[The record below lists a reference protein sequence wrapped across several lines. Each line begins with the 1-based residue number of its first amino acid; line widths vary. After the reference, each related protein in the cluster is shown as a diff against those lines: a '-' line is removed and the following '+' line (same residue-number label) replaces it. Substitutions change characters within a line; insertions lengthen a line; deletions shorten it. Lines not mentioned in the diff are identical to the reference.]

1 MSTHLLPVQPHL
13 LPVQRP
19 LPAQIVGL
27 RLLVRPYQAGDG
39 GALYEAVSEDR
50 AHLRQWLP
58 WVDKHASLAAS
69 EESARR
75 MHARWQSREDLTV
88 GIWEQSSERL
98 LGGSG
103 LHRCCWEVPS
113 FEIGY
118 WLRRSAEGHGY
129 MTEAVGLLCALAF
142 GTLDAQRV
150 VIRCDKENTR
160 SAAVAQRL
168 GFILEATLRSDTRD
182 PEGRLRDTLLFSQT
196 PEDYA
201 REARK
206 APPAPI
212 RG

>member
-1 MSTHLLPVQPHL
+1 MSIDL

-19 LPAQIVGL
+19 LPAQMLGP

-39 GALYEAVSEDR
+39 AALYEAVSEDR
-50 AHLRQWLP
+50 AHLRRWLP
-58 WVDKHASLAAS
+58 WVDKHTNLAAS

-75 MHARWQSREDLTV
+75 MHNRWLSREDLTV
-88 GIWEQSSERL
+88 GLWEQEGLRL

-129 MTEAVGLLCALAF
+129 MTEAAGLLCGLAF
-142 GTLDAQRV
+142 GTLEAQRV
-150 VIRCDKENTR
+150 VIRCDKANTR
-160 SAAVAQRL
+160 SAAVALRL
-168 GFILEATLRSDTRD
+168 GFILEATLRNDTRD
-182 PEGRLRDTLLFSQT
+182 GNGILRDTLLFSLT

-201 REARK
+201 GRAGSEERQARS
-206 APPAPI
+206 
-212 RG
+212 